1 MSERDFIFKI
11 CICGDFAVGKT
22 SLIKQYIE
30 KQFEKEYKPTLGC
43 DLFRSDIDIEQDAKK
58 IHCRLVFWD
67 IAGQE
72 KYLQVRP
79 LYFQGCRGALMV
91 YDTTRLETFQNITDS
106 WLKDFKGNVREDTSY
121 ILIGNK
127 TDLEES
133 RLVSTDEGKELAKKI
148 NATKF
153 IETSAKTG
161 DKVKEAFKSLV
172 IAILKQFGEIR

>member
-43 DLFRSDIDIEQDAKK
+43 DLFRSDINIEHGNKK

-79 LYFQGCRGALMV
+79 LYFQGCRGALLV
-91 YDTTRLETFQNITDS
+91 YDITRQETFKNISDS

-127 TDLEES
+127 MDLEES
-133 RLVSTDEGKELAKKI
+133 RLISTDKGKDLATKI

-172 IAILKQFGEIR
+172 LAILKQFGEIR